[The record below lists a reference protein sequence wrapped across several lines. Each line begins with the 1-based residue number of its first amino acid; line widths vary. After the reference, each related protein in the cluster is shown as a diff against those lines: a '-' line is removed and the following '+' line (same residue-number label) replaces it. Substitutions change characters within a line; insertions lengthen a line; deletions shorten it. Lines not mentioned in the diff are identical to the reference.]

1 MNKCSYF
8 YWRFMNMIKLTNKPA
23 NGSGLLAI
31 FCDLDPKDQ
40 KEFHPWL
47 LNEMFPA
54 RFKIGFYSCAS
65 FEKLSGD
72 GQKFLT
78 LYEVDDIISL
88 YDRPY
93 QKLRE
98 NRSPLDTKFHKSF
111 INPSRY
117 ILTLIPPLLEK
128 DHSGFLDY
136 VKITRETITGAN
148 VQKYHSNFIAKINN
162 LNLLPLRRY
171 ITVEGEH
178 DNFTII
184 EADEINKIIDLDIN
198 NKISSSN
205 NQIDALYKLEIQLL

>member
-1 MNKCSYF
+1 
-8 YWRFMNMIKLTNKPA
+8 MIKLTNKPA

-54 RFKIGFYSCAS
+54 RLKIGFNSCAS
-65 FEKLSGD
+65 FEKISGD

-78 LYEVDDIISL
+78 LYEVDNIVSL

-98 NRSPLDTKFHKSF
+98 NRSPLDTKFHESF

-117 ILTLIPPLLEK
+117 ILTLIAPLIEK

-184 EADEINKIIDLDIN
+184 EAEEINKIIDLDID
-198 NKISSSN
+198 NKISFSN
-205 NQIDALYKLEIQLL
+205 NQIDALYKRKIQLL

>member
-1 MNKCSYF
+1 
-8 YWRFMNMIKLTNKPA
+8 MIKLTNKPA

-54 RFKIGFYSCAS
+54 RLKIGFNSCAS

-98 NRSPLDTKFHKSF
+98 NRSQLDTKFHESF
-111 INPSRY
+111 IKPSRY

-148 VQKYHSNFIAKINN
+148 IQKYHSNFIAKINN

-205 NQIDALYKLEIQLL
+205 NQIDALYKREIQLL

>member
-1 MNKCSYF
+1 
-8 YWRFMNMIKLTNKPA
+8 MIKLTNKPA

-54 RFKIGFYSCAS
+54 RLKIGFNSCAS
-65 FEKLSGD
+65 FEKISGD

-78 LYEVDDIISL
+78 LYEVDNIVSL

-117 ILTLIPPLLEK
+117 ILTLIAPLIEK

-148 VQKYHSNFIAKINN
+148 VQKYHSNFITKINN

-184 EADEINKIIDLDIN
+184 EAEEINKIIDLDID

-205 NQIDALYKLEIQLL
+205 NQIDALYKREIQLL

>member
-1 MNKCSYF
+1 
-8 YWRFMNMIKLTNKPA
+8 MIKLTNKPA

-54 RFKIGFYSCAS
+54 RLKIGFNSCAS
-65 FEKLSGD
+65 FEKISGN

-78 LYEVDDIISL
+78 LYEVDNIVYL

-98 NRSPLDTKFHKSF
+98 NRSPLDTKFHESF
-111 INPSRY
+111 MNPSRY
-117 ILTLIPPLLEK
+117 ILTLIPPLIEK

-136 VKITRETITGAN
+136 VKITRENIARTDI
-148 VQKYHSNFIAKINN
+148 QKYHSNFITKINN
-162 LNLLPLRRY
+162 LDLLPLRRY

-184 EADEINKIIDLDIN
+184 EAEEINKIIDLDID

-205 NQIDALYKLEIQLL
+205 NKIDALYKREIQLL

>member
-1 MNKCSYF
+1 
-8 YWRFMNMIKLTNKPA
+8 MIKLTNKPA

-54 RFKIGFYSCAS
+54 RLKIGFNSCAS
-65 FEKLSGD
+65 FEKISGD

-78 LYEVDDIISL
+78 LYEVDNIVSL

-98 NRSPLDTKFHKSF
+98 NRSPLDTKFHESF

-117 ILTLIPPLLEK
+117 ILTLIAPLIEK

-148 VQKYHSNFIAKINN
+148 VQQYHSNFITNINN
-162 LNLLPLRRY
+162 LDLLPLRRY

-184 EADEINKIIDLDIN
+184 EAEEINKIIDLDID
-198 NKISSSN
+198 NKISFSN
-205 NQIDALYKLEIQLL
+205 NQIDALYKRKIQLL

>member
-1 MNKCSYF
+1 
-8 YWRFMNMIKLTNKPA
+8 MIKLTNKPA

-54 RFKIGFYSCAS
+54 RLKIGFNSCAS

-184 EADEINKIIDLDIN
+184 EAEEINKIIDLDID

-205 NQIDALYKLEIQLL
+205 NQIDALYKREIQLL

>member
-1 MNKCSYF
+1 
-8 YWRFMNMIKLTNKPA
+8 MIKLTNKPA

-54 RFKIGFYSCAS
+54 RLKIGFNSCAS

-78 LYEVDDIISL
+78 LYEVDNIVPL

-98 NRSPLDTKFHKSF
+98 NRSPLDTKFHESF

-148 VQKYHSNFIAKINN
+148 VQKYHSNFITKINN

-184 EADEINKIIDLDIN
+184 EADEINKIIYLDIN
-198 NKISSSN
+198 NKISSLN
-205 NQIDALYKLEIQLL
+205 NKIDALYKREIQLL

>member
-1 MNKCSYF
+1 
-8 YWRFMNMIKLTNKPA
+8 MIKLTNKPA

-31 FCDLDPKDQ
+31 FCDLDPKEQ
-40 KEFHPWL
+40 IEFHPWL

-54 RFKIGFYSCAS
+54 RLKIGFNSCAS
-65 FEKLSGD
+65 FEKISGN

-78 LYEVDDIISL
+78 LYEVDNIVSL

-98 NRSPLDTKFHKSF
+98 NRSPLDTKFHESF

-117 ILTLIPPLLEK
+117 ILTLIAPLIEK

-148 VQKYHSNFIAKINN
+148 VQKYHSNFITKINN

-184 EADEINKIIDLDIN
+184 EAEEINKIIDLDID

-205 NQIDALYKLEIQLL
+205 NQIDALYKRKIQLL

>member
-1 MNKCSYF
+1 
-8 YWRFMNMIKLTNKPA
+8 MIKLTNKPA

-47 LNEMFPA
+47 VNEMFPA
-54 RFKIGFYSCAS
+54 RLKIGFNSCAS
-65 FEKLSGD
+65 FEKISGD

-78 LYEVDDIISL
+78 LYEVDNIVSL
-88 YDRPY
+88 YDKPY

-98 NRSPLDTKFHKSF
+98 NRSPLDTKFHERF

-117 ILTLIPPLLEK
+117 ILTLIPPSIEK

-136 VKITRETITGAN
+136 VKITRETITGAD
-148 VQKYHSNFIAKINN
+148 VQKYHSNFITKINN
-162 LNLLPLRRY
+162 LDLLPLRRY

-178 DNFTII
+178 HNFTII
-184 EADEINKIIDLDIN
+184 EAKEINKIIDQDIG
-198 NKISSSN
+198 NKILSSN
-205 NQIDALYKLEIQLL
+205 NQIDALYKREIQLL

>member
-1 MNKCSYF
+1 
-8 YWRFMNMIKLTNKPA
+8 MIKLTNKPA

-54 RFKIGFYSCAS
+54 RLKIGFNSCAS
-65 FEKLSGD
+65 FEKISGD

-78 LYEVDDIISL
+78 LYEVDNIVSL

-117 ILTLIPPLLEK
+117 ILTLIPPLIEK

-148 VQKYHSNFIAKINN
+148 VQKYHSNFITKINN

-171 ITVEGEH
+171 VTVEGEH

-184 EADEINKIIDLDIN
+184 EAEEINKIIDLDID

-205 NQIDALYKLEIQLL
+205 NQIDALYKREIQLL

>member
-1 MNKCSYF
+1 
-8 YWRFMNMIKLTNKPA
+8 MIKLTNKPA

-54 RFKIGFYSCAS
+54 RLKIGFNSCAS
-65 FEKLSGD
+65 FEKISGD

-78 LYEVDDIISL
+78 LYEVDNIVSL

-98 NRSPLDTKFHKSF
+98 NRSPLDTKFHESF

-117 ILTLIPPLLEK
+117 ILTLIAPLIEK

-136 VKITRETITGAN
+136 VKIKRETITGAN
-148 VQKYHSNFIAKINN
+148 VQKYHSNFITKINN

-184 EADEINKIIDLDIN
+184 EAEEINKIIDLDID

-205 NQIDALYKLEIQLL
+205 NQIDALYKRKIQLL

>member
-1 MNKCSYF
+1 
-8 YWRFMNMIKLTNKPA
+8 MIKLTNKPA

-54 RFKIGFYSCAS
+54 RLKIGFNSCAS

-98 NRSPLDTKFHKSF
+98 NRSPLDTKFHESF

-184 EADEINKIIDLDIN
+184 EADEINKIIYLDIN
-198 NKISSSN
+198 NKISSLN
-205 NQIDALYKLEIQLL
+205 NKIDALYKREIQLL

>member
-1 MNKCSYF
+1 MNL
-8 YWRFMNMIKLTNKPA
+8 IKLTNKPV

-47 LNEMFPA
+47 VNEMFPA
-54 RFKIGFYSCAS
+54 RLKIGFNSCAS
-65 FEKLSGD
+65 FEKISGD

-78 LYEVDDIISL
+78 LYEVDNIVSL
-88 YDRPY
+88 YDKPY

-98 NRSPLDTKFHKSF
+98 NRSPLDTKFHERF

-117 ILTLIPPLLEK
+117 TLTLIPPSIEK

-136 VKITRETITGAN
+136 VKITRETITGAD

-162 LNLLPLRRY
+162 LDLLPLRRY
-171 ITVEGEH
+171 ITIEGEH

-184 EADEINKIIDLDIN
+184 EAKEINKIIDHDIG
-198 NKISSSN
+198 NKILSSN
-205 NQIDALYKLEIQLL
+205 NQIDALYKREIQLL

>member
-1 MNKCSYF
+1 
-8 YWRFMNMIKLTNKPA
+8 MIKLTNKPA

-54 RFKIGFYSCAS
+54 RLKIGFNSCAS
-65 FEKLSGD
+65 FEKISGD

-78 LYEVDDIISL
+78 LYEVDNIVSL

-98 NRSPLDTKFHKSF
+98 NRSPLDTKFHESF

-117 ILTLIPPLLEK
+117 ILTLIPPLMEK

-148 VQKYHSNFIAKINN
+148 IQKYHSNFIAKINN

-205 NQIDALYKLEIQLL
+205 NQIDALYKREIQLL

>member
-1 MNKCSYF
+1 
-8 YWRFMNMIKLTNKPA
+8 MIKLTNKPA

-54 RFKIGFYSCAS
+54 RLKIGFNSCAS
-65 FEKLSGD
+65 FEKISGN

-78 LYEVDDIISL
+78 LYEVDNIVYL

-117 ILTLIPPLLEK
+117 ILTLIPPLIEK

-148 VQKYHSNFIAKINN
+148 IQKYHSNFITKINN

-184 EADEINKIIDLDIN
+184 EAEEINKIIDLDID

-205 NQIDALYKLEIQLL
+205 NQIDALYKRKIQLL

>member
-1 MNKCSYF
+1 
-8 YWRFMNMIKLTNKPA
+8 MIKLTNKPA

-54 RFKIGFYSCAS
+54 RLKIGFNSCAS
-65 FEKLSGD
+65 FEKISGD

-78 LYEVDDIISL
+78 LYEVDNIVSL

-117 ILTLIPPLLEK
+117 ILTLIAPLIEK

-148 VQKYHSNFIAKINN
+148 VQQYHSNFITKINN

-184 EADEINKIIDLDIN
+184 EAEEINKIIDLDID

-205 NQIDALYKLEIQLL
+205 NQIDALYKRKIQLL

>member
-1 MNKCSYF
+1 
-8 YWRFMNMIKLTNKPA
+8 MIKLTNKPA

-47 LNEMFPA
+47 VNEMFPA
-54 RFKIGFYSCAS
+54 RLKIGFYSCAS
-65 FEKLSGD
+65 FEKISGD

-78 LYEVDDIISL
+78 LYEVDNIVSL
-88 YDRPY
+88 YDKPY

-98 NRSPLDTKFHKSF
+98 NRSPLDTKFHERF

-117 ILTLIPPLLEK
+117 TLTLIPPSIEK

-136 VKITRETITGAN
+136 VKITRETITGAD

-162 LNLLPLRRY
+162 LDLLPLRRY
-171 ITVEGEH
+171 ITIEGEH

-184 EADEINKIIDLDIN
+184 EAKEINKIIDHDIG
-198 NKISSSN
+198 NKILSSN
-205 NQIDALYKLEIQLL
+205 NQIDALYKREIQLL

>member
-1 MNKCSYF
+1 
-8 YWRFMNMIKLTNKPA
+8 MIKLTNKAA

-54 RFKIGFYSCAS
+54 RLKIGFNSCAS
-65 FEKLSGD
+65 FEKISGD

-78 LYEVDDIISL
+78 LYEVDNIVSL

-98 NRSPLDTKFHKSF
+98 NRSPLDTKFHESF

-117 ILTLIPPLLEK
+117 ILTLIAPLIEK

-148 VQKYHSNFIAKINN
+148 VQKYHSNFITKINN

-184 EADEINKIIDLDIN
+184 EAEEINKIIDLDID

-205 NQIDALYKLEIQLL
+205 NQIDALYKREIQLL

>member
-1 MNKCSYF
+1 
-8 YWRFMNMIKLTNKPA
+8 MIKLTNKPA

-47 LNEMFPA
+47 VNEMFPA
-54 RFKIGFYSCAS
+54 RLKIGFNSCAS
-65 FEKLSGD
+65 FEKISGD

-78 LYEVDDIISL
+78 LYEVDSIVSL

-93 QKLRE
+93 QNLRE

-117 ILTLIPPLLEK
+117 ILTLIPPSIEK

-136 VKITRETITGAN
+136 IKITRETITGTD
-148 VQKYHSNFIAKINN
+148 VQKYHSNFITKINN
-162 LNLLPLRRY
+162 LNQLPLRRY
-171 ITVEGEH
+171 ITIEGGH
-178 DNFTII
+178 HNFTII
-184 EADEINKIIDLDIN
+184 EAKEINKIIDQDID
-198 NKISSSN
+198 NKISFTN
-205 NQIDALYKLEIQLL
+205 NQIDALYSRVIQRL

>member
-1 MNKCSYF
+1 
-8 YWRFMNMIKLTNKPA
+8 MNMIKLTNKPA

-54 RFKIGFYSCAS
+54 RLKIGFNSCAS
-65 FEKLSGD
+65 FEKISGN

-78 LYEVDDIISL
+78 LYEVDNIVYL

-117 ILTLIPPLLEK
+117 ILTLIPPLIEK

-148 VQKYHSNFIAKINN
+148 VQKYHSNFITKINN

-171 ITVEGEH
+171 VTVEGEH

-184 EADEINKIIDLDIN
+184 EAEEINKIIDLDID

-205 NQIDALYKLEIQLL
+205 NQIDALYKREIQLL

>member
-1 MNKCSYF
+1 
-8 YWRFMNMIKLTNKPA
+8 MIKLTNKPA

-54 RFKIGFYSCAS
+54 RLKIGFNSCAS

-98 NRSPLDTKFHKSF
+98 NRSPLDTKFHESF

-148 VQKYHSNFIAKINN
+148 VQKYHSNFITKINN

-184 EADEINKIIDLDIN
+184 EADEINKIIYLDIN
-198 NKISSSN
+198 NKISSLN
-205 NQIDALYKLEIQLL
+205 NKIDALYKREIQLL

>member
-1 MNKCSYF
+1 
-8 YWRFMNMIKLTNKPA
+8 MIKLTNKPA

-47 LNEMFPA
+47 VNEMFPA
-54 RFKIGFYSCAS
+54 RLKIGFNSCAS
-65 FEKLSGD
+65 FEKISGD

-78 LYEVDDIISL
+78 LYEVDNIVFL

-93 QKLRE
+93 QMLRE

-117 ILTLIPPLLEK
+117 TLTLIPPSIEK

-136 VKITRETITGAN
+136 VKITRETITGAD

-162 LNLLPLRRY
+162 LDLLPLRRY

-178 DNFTII
+178 HNFTII
-184 EADEINKIIDLDIN
+184 EAKEINKIIDQDIG
-198 NKISSSN
+198 NKILSSN
-205 NQIDALYKLEIQLL
+205 NQIDALYKREIQLL

>member
-1 MNKCSYF
+1 
-8 YWRFMNMIKLTNKPA
+8 MIKLTNKPA

-54 RFKIGFYSCAS
+54 RLKIGFNSCAS
-65 FEKLSGD
+65 FEKISGN

-78 LYEVDDIISL
+78 LYEVDNIVYL

-117 ILTLIPPLLEK
+117 ILTLIPPLIEK

-148 VQKYHSNFIAKINN
+148 VQKYHSNFITKINN

-171 ITVEGEH
+171 VTVEGEH

-184 EADEINKIIDLDIN
+184 EAEEINKIIDLDID

-205 NQIDALYKLEIQLL
+205 NKIDALYKREIQQL

>member
-1 MNKCSYF
+1 
-8 YWRFMNMIKLTNKPA
+8 MIKLTNKPA

-47 LNEMFPA
+47 VNEMFPA
-54 RFKIGFYSCAS
+54 RLKIGFNSCAS
-65 FEKLSGD
+65 FEKISGD

-78 LYEVDDIISL
+78 LYEVDSIVSL

-93 QKLRE
+93 QNLRE

-117 ILTLIPPLLEK
+117 ILTLIPPSIEK

-136 VKITRETITGAN
+136 IKITRETITGTD
-148 VQKYHSNFIAKINN
+148 VQKYHSNFITKINN
-162 LNLLPLRRY
+162 LNQLPLRRY
-171 ITVEGEH
+171 ITIEGEH
-178 DNFTII
+178 HNFTII
-184 EADEINKIIDLDIN
+184 EAKEINKIIDQDID
-198 NKISSSN
+198 NKISFTN
-205 NQIDALYKLEIQLL
+205 NQIDALYSRVIQRL

>member
-1 MNKCSYF
+1 
-8 YWRFMNMIKLTNKPA
+8 MIKLTNKPA
-23 NGSGLLAI
+23 NVSCLLAI

-54 RFKIGFYSCAS
+54 RLKIGFNSCAS

-184 EADEINKIIDLDIN
+184 EADEINKIIDLNIN

-205 NQIDALYKLEIQLL
+205 NQIDALYKREIQLL

>member
-1 MNKCSYF
+1 
-8 YWRFMNMIKLTNKPA
+8 MIKLTNKPA

-54 RFKIGFYSCAS
+54 RLKIGFNSCAS
-65 FEKLSGD
+65 FEKISGD

-78 LYEVDDIISL
+78 LYEVDNIASS

-93 QKLRE
+93 QMLRE

-111 INPSRY
+111 KNPSRY
-117 ILTLIPPLLEK
+117 ILTLIPPLIEK
-128 DHSGFLDY
+128 DHSGFLDC
-136 VKITRETITGAN
+136 VKIIRENITGAD
-148 VQKYHSNFIAKINN
+148 VQKYHSNFITNINN
-162 LNLLPLRRY
+162 LDLLPLRRY
-171 ITVEGEH
+171 ITVEGGH

-184 EADEINKIIDLDIN
+184 EAEEINKIIDLDID

-205 NQIDALYKLEIQLL
+205 NKIDAIYKREIQLL

>member
-1 MNKCSYF
+1 
-8 YWRFMNMIKLTNKPA
+8 MIKLTNKPA

-54 RFKIGFYSCAS
+54 RLKIGFNSCAS
-65 FEKLSGD
+65 FEKISGD

-78 LYEVDDIISL
+78 LYEVDNIVSL

-98 NRSPLDTKFHKSF
+98 NRSPLDTKFHESF

-117 ILTLIPPLLEK
+117 ILTLIAPLIEK
-128 DHSGFLDY
+128 EHSGFLDY

-148 VQKYHSNFIAKINN
+148 VQKYHSNFITKINN

-184 EADEINKIIDLDIN
+184 EAEEINKIIDLDID

-205 NQIDALYKLEIQLL
+205 NQIDALYKRKIQLL

>member
-1 MNKCSYF
+1 
-8 YWRFMNMIKLTNKPA
+8 MIKLTNKPA

-54 RFKIGFYSCAS
+54 RLKIGFNSCAS
-65 FEKLSGD
+65 FKKISGD

-98 NRSPLDTKFHKSF
+98 NRSPLDTKFHESF
-111 INPSRY
+111 MNPSRY
-117 ILTLIPPLLEK
+117 ILTLIPPLIEK

-136 VKITRETITGAN
+136 VKITRENIARTDI
-148 VQKYHSNFIAKINN
+148 QKYHSNFITEINN
-162 LNLLPLRRY
+162 LDLLLLRRY

-184 EADEINKIIDLDIN
+184 EADEINKIIYLDIN
-198 NKISSSN
+198 NKISSLN
-205 NQIDALYKLEIQLL
+205 NKIDALYKREIQLL

>member
-1 MNKCSYF
+1 
-8 YWRFMNMIKLTNKPA
+8 MIKLTDKPA

-31 FCDLDPKDQ
+31 FCDLNPKDQ

-47 LNEMFPA
+47 MNEMFPA
-54 RFKIGFYSCAS
+54 RLKIGFNSCAS
-65 FEKLSGD
+65 FEKISGE

-78 LYEVDDIISL
+78 LYEVDNITSL

-93 QKLRE
+93 QMLRE

-117 ILTLIPPLLEK
+117 ILTLIPPLIEK

-136 VKITRETITGAN
+136 VKITRENIASADIQN
-148 VQKYHSNFIAKINN
+148 HHSNFITNINN
-162 LNLLPLRRY
+162 LDLLPLRRY

-184 EADEINKIIDLDIN
+184 EAEEINKIIDLDID
-198 NKISSSN
+198 NKISFSN
-205 NQIDALYKLEIQLL
+205 NKIDALYKCEIQLL

>member
-1 MNKCSYF
+1 MNL
-8 YWRFMNMIKLTNKPA
+8 IKLTNKPV

-47 LNEMFPA
+47 VNEMFPA
-54 RFKIGFYSCAS
+54 RLKIGFNSCAS
-65 FEKLSGD
+65 FEKISGD

-78 LYEVDDIISL
+78 LYEVDSIVSL

-93 QKLRE
+93 QNLRE

-117 ILTLIPPLLEK
+117 ILTLIPPSIEK

-136 VKITRETITGAN
+136 IKITRETITGTD
-148 VQKYHSNFIAKINN
+148 VQKYHSNFITKINN
-162 LNLLPLRRY
+162 LNQLPLRRY
-171 ITVEGEH
+171 ITIEGEH
-178 DNFTII
+178 HNFTII
-184 EADEINKIIDLDIN
+184 EAKEINKIIDQDID
-198 NKISSSN
+198 NKISFTN
-205 NQIDALYKLEIQLL
+205 NQIDALYSRVIQRL

>member
-1 MNKCSYF
+1 
-8 YWRFMNMIKLTNKPA
+8 MIKLTNKPA

-54 RFKIGFYSCAS
+54 RLKIGFNSCAS
-65 FEKLSGD
+65 FEKISGN

-78 LYEVDDIISL
+78 LYEVDNIVSL

-117 ILTLIPPLLEK
+117 ILTLIPPLIEK

-148 VQKYHSNFIAKINN
+148 VQKYHSNFITKINN

-171 ITVEGEH
+171 VTVEGEH

-184 EADEINKIIDLDIN
+184 EAEEINKIIDLDID

-205 NQIDALYKLEIQLL
+205 NQIDALYKREIQLL